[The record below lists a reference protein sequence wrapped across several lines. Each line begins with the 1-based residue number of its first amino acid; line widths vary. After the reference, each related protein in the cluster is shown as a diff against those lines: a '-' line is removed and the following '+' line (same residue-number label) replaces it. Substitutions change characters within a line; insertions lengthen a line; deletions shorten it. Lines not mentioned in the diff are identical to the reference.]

1 MSQPSLPS
9 LRLIFFTMQ
18 PPMLANALIEAFE
31 TLGQQVLLVVTASGD
46 KSQPARAY
54 QSHLANAHRKVDL
67 LISSHVDQLAA
78 MLSGLAPDLIF
89 VSGFPYRFPPSL
101 LALPR
106 LGCVNAHASLLPKY
120 RGPRPLFWQFMNNE
134 AQTGMTIHRMDANF
148 DTGPILVQR
157 SLDIAADDDLRSLWP
172 KLLDLEVS
180 MLPEMLAAVAAGAK
194 GTLQAS
200 VGASYAP
207 FPVED
212 DYRLDWVR
220 PASHL
225 LRQIRGSGW
234 KGARATIDGQIVTV
248 RRAHVIHSIGAVA
261 PGSLLACS
269 TKEMLIQTGEDAL
282 LITEYTSGDQIGS
295 GLRAFP
301 GQQ

>member
-1 MSQPSLPS
+1 MSQSSLPS

-18 PPMLANALIEAFE
+18 PPMLVNTLIEAFE
-31 TLGQQVLLVVTASGD
+31 TLGQQVLLVVTASG
-46 KSQPARAY
+46 KKNRPTRAY
-54 QSHLANAHRKVDL
+54 QSQPANVYRKVDL

-78 MLSGLAPDLIF
+78 TLSGLAPDLIF

-120 RGPRPLFWQFMNNE
+120 RGPHPLFWQFMNGE
-134 AQTGMTIHRMDANF
+134 TQTGMTIHRMDANF

-194 GTLQAS
+194 GTPQAA

-207 FPVED
+207 FPVEN
-212 DYRLDWVR
+212 DYRLDWAH

-225 LRQIRGSGW
+225 LRRIRGSGW
-234 KGARATIDGQIVTV
+234 KGAQATIDGQSVTV
-248 RRAHVIHSIGAVA
+248 RRARVVHSIGAA

-269 TKEMLIQTGEDAL
+269 TKEMLVQTGEDAL
-282 LITEYTSGDQIGS
+282 LITEYTSCS
-295 GLRAFP
+295 TL
-301 GQQ
+301 